1 METENKSPKFFQF
14 FLNLHRI
21 PKRKNRC
28 AAPHLANSLFVPY
41 RMVRSVSNIQVL
53 MREIKNKQKRTTA
66 PQLLF
71 QATPEIPKRISKITM
86 FICRAFYDRYYRLW
100 MDD

>member
-41 RMVRSVSNIQVL
+41 RM
-53 MREIKNKQKRTTA
+53 EIKNKQKRTTA